1 MWKFQDFSDI
11 QILREIDFEERRSPK
26 IAIFAIFGAMIFV
39 HLANVSLQNV
49 QKFLKIKIQK
59 L

>member
-1 MWKFQDFSDI
+1 MWKFQDFSVI
-11 QILREIDFEERRSPK
+11 HILREIKFGESRSPK

-49 QKFLKIKIQK
+49 QKFLKIKIHS